1 MASYLGIGHLRSSY
15 LKSPLAEP
23 PGTADSGVGVR
34 AWGCGIDVSGGHHVL
49 HLRACGQLSPHPH
62 FCFVFYPLSLYVNT
76 LKIKQLAAILV
87 AYEEEVKITVYVH
100 TANLTKHGSPEF
112 KKKKKSELIYLP

>member
-1 MASYLGIGHLRSSY
+1 MSCTCVRVASCPLTPTSVLSSI
-15 LKSPLAEP
+15 L
-23 PGTADSGVGVR
+23 
-34 AWGCGIDVSGGHHVL
+34 C
-49 HLRACGQLSPHPH
+49 
-62 FCFVFYPLSLYVNT
+62 LSLYVNT

-112 KKKKKSELIYLP
+112 KKKKKV